1 MVAIQCPAKLGRYIL
16 LRHMQSGGMA
26 DLYAAK
32 ASGVENFERL
42 VAIKIVRPPGS
53 GDEVATREFIHM
65 FIDEARLAGQ
75 LTHANIA
82 QIYEL
87 GRVHDRLYIAMELVE
102 GHNLVELRQRLGAD
116 RYQLPVPFA
125 AYVISQTAL
134 GLDYA
139 HRREDLQGRPL
150 NLVHRDVSPH
160 NILVSYEGEVKIVD
174 FGVAK
179 AEMRRTETFDGTL
192 KGKIGYMPP
201 EQVRSENVDRRA
213 DIFALGSVLFELL
226 AGRKLYQAGDTFELL
241 EMVRNADQPEL
252 RLTLPNVPEELLDIL
267 RRALAADPAAR
278 FQSAADVA
286 KALEPFLIHDRSI
299 YGAAEASAV
308 MREAYPDTPNRRRD
322 YVNPTDSE
330 IRDLGREF
338 APSVVEAF
346 DRALGPAPA
355 PALAPTPSVAVA
367 PAPAVAPVPAPAEPA
382 QASASTSHV
391 ASVPTSD
398 PVRAGAPSLIERREP
413 SGFAKATTDEFNVPE
428 LDVPLRHSRAE
439 LELPSPAPRRPTS
452 RLSARRRRRSGG
464 RGLLVLAAFLAA
476 AGFAYSRF
484 GIPDGFGLGREEPQ
498 SVPSEAKS
506 EQTDKNAKPPEP
518 PVGFLSVT
526 TKSGKSVT
534 VWIDGKR
541 VGRTPLEAH
550 QLEHGAHTLKVAFR
564 SAGRKV
570 ESRPQR
576 IKVGDNNTR
585 DTPLQV
591 VINDG
596 ALSASSK

>member
-102 GHNLVELRQRLGAD
+102 GHNLVELRQRLGAG

-160 NILVSYEGEVKIVD
+160 NVLVSYEGEVKIVD

-179 AEMRRTETFDGTL
+179 AEMRRAETFDGTL

-252 RLTLPNVPEELLDIL
+252 KLTLPNVPEELLDIL
-267 RRALAADPAAR
+267 RCALAADPASR

-308 MREAYPDTPNRRRD
+308 MREAYPETPNRRRD
-322 YVNPTDSE
+322 YVNPTESE

-346 DRALGPAPA
+346 DRSLGPAPA
-355 PALAPTPSVAVA
+355 PALAPTPSPAVA
-367 PAPAVAPVPAPAEPA
+367 PAPSVRAPAEIATPA
-382 QASASTSHV
+382 QASAATPNV
-391 ASVPTSD
+391 ASEPIRTS
-398 PVRAGAPSLIERREP
+398 GAPVEPREP
-413 SGFAKATTDEFNVPE
+413 SGFAKATTDEFTVPE

-452 RLSARRRRRSGG
+452 RLSTRRRRRSGG
-464 RGLLVLAAFLAA
+464 RGLLVLLVIVA
-476 AGFAYSRF
+476 AGGVAYSRF
-484 GIPDGFGLGREEPQ
+484 GIPKGFGVVREDPQ
-498 SVPSEAKS
+498 RAPSESKS
-506 EQTDKNAKPPEP
+506 EQTGETTKPPEP
-518 PVGFLSVT
+518 SVGFLSVT

-541 VGRTPLEAH
+541 VGRTPLEAFE
-550 QLEHGAHTLKVAFR
+550 LEHGAHTLKVAFR

-585 DTPLQV
+585 DTPLRV